1 MNRLFYALAAVA
13 ILTSGAV
20 IVGTS
25 AGLPDT
31 VASHFGARGNAN
43 GYMSRER
50 YELLMLSLAM
60 GIPFSIAVLMAALP
74 RAVPPLVNVPNVRV
88 WLSSPRRDEAL
99 SVLGIHGAIAA
110 ILVTACIAGAH
121 LVVLRANEVAPP
133 HLDPAALGAVMGVF
147 GIAMAVWAISLVLR
161 FRADPR

>member
-13 ILTSGAV
+13 IVISGAV

-31 VASHFGARGNAN
+31 VASHFGARGDAN

-50 YELLMLSLAM
+50 YEVLMLALGI

-74 RAVPPLVNVPNVRV
+74 RAAPCLVNVPELRA
-88 WLSSPRRDEAL
+88 WLASPRRDEAL
-99 SVLGIHGAIAA
+99 SVLGAYGAVAA

-121 LVVLRANEVAPP
+121 LVVLRANEVAPA
-133 HLDPAALGAVMGVF
+133 HRDPGVCGVF
-147 GIAMAVWAISLVLR
+147 VVAVGLAMAIWVITLIRR
-161 FRADPR
+161 FRGGPR